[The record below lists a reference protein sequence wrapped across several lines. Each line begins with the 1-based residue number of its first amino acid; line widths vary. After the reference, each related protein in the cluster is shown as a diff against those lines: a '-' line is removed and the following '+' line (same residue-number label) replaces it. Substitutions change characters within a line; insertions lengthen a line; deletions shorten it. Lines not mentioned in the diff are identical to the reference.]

1 MFGRSVLA
9 GIFIGIGGLIYIAV
23 SGGVLGAVL
32 FIFSFLCIIYSD
44 SILYTARAGWIGLE
58 GIGWKELG
66 IILLGNIFG
75 VWLVSLLA
83 RGSGIGVDSA
93 ALISGRF
100 DIPFFR
106 VFMRGLGCG
115 LIIDMI
121 FWLWRDKQT
130 TLPIIFGVPLF
141 ILASQEH
148 SIADVLYILTAG
160 ILSWRTLLVWVLV
173 VLGNFI
179 GCNIRRLFIPSKKR

>member
-23 SGGVLGAVL
+23 SGGVLGAVF

-83 RGSGIGVDSA
+83 RGSGIGIDSA

-100 DIPFFR
+100 GIPFFR

-130 TLPIIFGVPLF
+130 TLPIILGVPLF

-148 SIADVLYILTAG
+148 SIADVFYILTAG